1 MTLNLPLV
9 EKVHKDLIGRAGIS
23 NFGRTSEFGIADF
36 FYSAFV
42 FNNLSESKRIFEF
55 SMTGLL
61 KGSTKDFLKQYVEL
75 TAAKIVYECHEYEYQ
90 NFALISDDLSTFF
103 YISSSEERHVV
114 NFYSNNPEK
123 FTLIK
128 AFLVASLQSKRDN
141 DNVYAISRTP
151 KGGLDLMS
159 LGKLDYELEKDNYEN
174 NIIEEYE
181 YIINQYSAKDPAGRL
196 VILNGKPGVGKSHL
210 VRGILSK
217 LKNTLIIILPSR
229 LTGEIDGP
237 ELMQLIISERKDRY
251 GIFSG
256 DNVLAPGLTKKK
268 KKESSFLFL
277 IEDADSCLVPRG
289 TDNMSTISS
298 LLNYTDGIFGSMM
311 DIRIIATTNAETINF
326 DAALTRPGRLC
337 SHVYL
342 DLLNPERATSVFK
355 RIAKGKEK
363 VYKEAV
369 SLAQVYQDA
378 NEGKDRNAKNK
389 NKQAVG
395 FGS

>member
-1 MTLNLPLV
+1 MTQSII
-9 EKVHKDLIGRAGIS
+9 EKVHKDLINKAIIS
-23 NFGRTSEFGIADF
+23 NFGRVSEFGIADF
-36 FYSAFV
+36 FYSSFV
-42 FNNLSESKRIFEF
+42 FTNLSESKRIFEF

-61 KGSTKDFLKQYVEL
+61 KGSVKEFLKQYVEL
-75 TAAKIVYECHEYEYQ
+75 TAAKVVFECHEYEYQ
-90 NFALISDDLSTFF
+90 NFTLADDNLNSFF
-103 YISSSEERHVV
+103 HIASSEERHVV
-114 NFYSNNPEK
+114 NFYCNTPEK
-123 FTLIK
+123 FILIK
-128 AFLVASLQSKRDN
+128 TFLVTSLASKRRD

-159 LGKLDYELEKDNYEN
+159 LGKLEYELEKENYES
-174 NIIEEYE
+174 NIIEDYE
-181 YIINQYSAKDPAGRL
+181 YIIDQYSSKDPSGRL

-237 ELMQLIISERKDRY
+237 ELIQLIISERKDRY
-251 GIFSG
+251 GIFSNDG
-256 DNVLAPGLTKKK
+256 TLNKK

-289 TDNMSTISS
+289 SDNMSTISS

-326 DAALTRPGRLC
+326 DSALTRPGRLC

-342 DLLNPERATSVFK
+342 NLLNPERATSVFK
-355 RIAKGKEK
+355 RLAKGKEK
-363 VYKEAV
+363 IYKEAV
-369 SLAQVYQDA
+369 SLAQVYQDV

-389 NKQAVG
+389 NKQVVG
-395 FGS
+395 FGI